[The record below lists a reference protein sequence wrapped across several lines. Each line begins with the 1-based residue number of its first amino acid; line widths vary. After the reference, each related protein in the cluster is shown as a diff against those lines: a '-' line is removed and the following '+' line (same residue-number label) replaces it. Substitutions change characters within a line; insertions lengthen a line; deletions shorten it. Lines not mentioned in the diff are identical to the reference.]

1 MAGKI
6 GTGSFLGNH
15 EAAELDDEFK
25 AVSAGDGIPAD
36 PSIAFLESL
45 GSTGPTQDGNEV
57 FAPVFRVVFVN
68 SLPDDMP
75 GGAPGSKANCG
86 WTRNAASSI
95 CKRK

>member
-6 GTGSFLGNH
+6 GTASFLGNH

-57 FAPVFRVVFVN
+57 FAVVFRVVFVN

-75 GGAPGSKANCG
+75 RRAAGFEIVLGIQDGAELADF
-86 WTRNAASSI
+86 
-95 CKRK
+95 KR